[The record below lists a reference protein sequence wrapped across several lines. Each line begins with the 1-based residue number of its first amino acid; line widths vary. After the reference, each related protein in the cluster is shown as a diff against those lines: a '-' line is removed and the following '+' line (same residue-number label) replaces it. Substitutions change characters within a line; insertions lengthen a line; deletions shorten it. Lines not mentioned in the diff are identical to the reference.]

1 VIRAFVKAWLIGGL
15 IAGTADI
22 LAAALVYHVS
32 PQRILQSVA
41 VGVLGRGS
49 FQMGLHSILTGA
61 FWQTVI
67 SLGAALVYCGAAAR
81 LHVLLR
87 RPLVC
92 GLLFGAACNLFLFF
106 VVIPLSAAKQ
116 GVIGSYGFNMNLLL
130 NILLFGTPIAFAA
143 RRFLAGQLLRL
154 N

>member
-1 VIRAFVKAWLIGGL
+1 MTGALIKASLTGGL
-15 IAGTADI
+15 IAGTVDI
-22 LAAALVYHVS
+22 VAAALVYHVD
-32 PQRILQSVA
+32 PRRILQSVA

-49 FQMGLHSILTGA
+49 FQMGLHSVLTGA
-61 FWQTVI
+61 FWQVVI
-67 SLGAALVYCGAAAR
+67 SLGAAFIYCAAATR
-81 LHVLLR
+81 LNVLRR

-106 VVIPLSAAKQ
+106 IVIPLSAAKQ

-130 NILLFGTPIAFAA
+130 NTLLFGTPIAYAA
-143 RRFLAGQLLRL
+143 RRLLTGQPLRH